1 MAIQELTQPIIN
13 PIAAFDSTK
22 EHEITFIVI
31 GGAQVTGNRIVISDN
46 QTGNVVYNNIVNTM
60 KLAHTI
66 PANTLSNG
74 GYYNVVIYTI
84 DNSANESAPSTPVP
98 FYCYSQPTLTITN
111 IPATETIGNGTYK
124 FQGNYLQT
132 ENEQLNSYQF
142 ILYDSNKDILD
153 RSDIIYYQSNN
164 SLAYT
169 FVGMDND
176 ISYYVELKGQTVNS
190 TEITSGLMYFTVRYT
205 QPATFAIVDLINDC
219 ENGYIQISSN
229 IVAIDGKSNPEPP
242 IYIDDKEV
250 DLRDKDSWV
259 KWDKGFNIN
268 NDFTMRVWGRD
279 FNDYEK
285 IISLANKENTPD
297 NPNKIEM
304 KWMIADVLETLPSY
318 TSVFGKNVAIKNG
331 FKTDIKDLEV
341 MGNSEQI
348 SKKPVDL
355 GTGNYIKAET
365 TRDMYLD
372 IDVYGNQYQKQ
383 TIQNDNLLILED
395 TTITTNGITL
405 TIKGGVI
412 TINGTSTASTNIDF
426 KIKKKLKAGTYW
438 HMVQRSGS
446 APSGN
451 VSFLVMKSGGSIA
464 TINGNG
470 GAAFTLNEDTEVFY
484 RIWTNRNNTLSN
496 VAYKCL
502 ISEGSDSKPWVQGIP
517 DSPSVDYPSEIET
530 VGSNVNHF
538 NINGEITDSNAS
550 HSIDKNSIIVNAK
563 YSYGYISQEISNL
576 EANAPYILHFDGDN
590 SPWIVIFSSDEQK
603 IREIYSSNKISFN
616 CPENGIIKIR
626 IYATTSQTS
635 AVKTFSNIKLEKG
648 SVATPYSPYNQGSVE
663 IDVVNKNLLNIANTE
678 ETTKGGITYS
688 IKNGI
693 LKLNGTATA
702 SLDIQLSKNIKIK
715 KGKYTHS
722 SSYMQLGLYVSFDN
736 LRYSMIS
743 AQVRKENNI

>member
-176 ISYYVELKGQTVNS
+176 TSYYIELKGQTVNS

-219 ENGYIQISSN
+219 KNGYIQISSN

-242 IYIDDKEV
+242 VYIDDKEV

-279 FNDYEK
+279 FNDYER

-304 KWMIADVLETLPSY
+304 KWMIADVVETLPSY
-318 TSVFGKNVAIKNG
+318 TSVSGKNVAIKNG
-331 FKTDIKDLEV
+331 FETDIKDLSIY
-341 MGNSEQI
+341 GNSEQI
-348 SKKPVDL
+348 KKDSIDF
-355 GTGNYIKAET
+355 GTANSMTIDT
-365 TRDMYLD
+365 TKDMFLD

-395 TTITTNGITL
+395 TTITKNGITL
-405 TIKGGVI
+405 TIKDGVI

-426 KIKKKLKAGTYW
+426 EIKKKLKAGTYW

-464 TINGNG
+464 TINGLG
-470 GAAFTLNEDTEVFY
+470 GASFTLNEDTEVFY

-517 DSPSVDYPSEIET
+517 DSPSVDYPSEIVT
-530 VGSNVNHF
+530 VGSNVNEL
-538 NINGEITDSNAS
+538 NIADVEEKEING
-550 HSIDKNSIIVNAK
+550 VK
-563 YSYGYISQEISNL
+563 YSVKNGVLRLDGTATEGIDITLIKNVILKKGIYTHSTNYIQAGMFASFDNENGLNGSNNITKNTFEL
-576 EANAPYILHFDGDN
+576 TEDTTYSRYFV
-590 SPWIVIFSSDEQK
+590 WINKGTVLNNVEQK
-603 IREIYSSNKISFN
+603 L
-616 CPENGIIKIR
+616 
-626 IYATTSQTS
+626 
-635 AVKTFSNIKLEKG
+635 KLEKG
-648 SVATPYSPYNQGSVE
+648 SVATPWSPYR
-663 IDVVNKNLLNIANTE
+663 
-678 ETTKGGITYS
+678 
-688 IKNGI
+688 NG
-693 LKLNGTATA
+693 
-702 SLDIQLSKNIKIK
+702 
-715 KGKYTHS
+715 
-722 SSYMQLGLYVSFDN
+722 
-736 LRYSMIS
+736 
-743 AQVRKENNI
+743 